1 MWDDRL
7 PGWDGVSYLTIKSV
21 SIALVYWREVYSGR
35 YRGGGPNHWHT
46 LKPRWSDWKKVALRW
61 NQGSPQ
67 QFWSRFSDAE
77 GNHMDYTTT
86 LRAIQDDRRKDDEE
100 QVKRAREE
108 YGSRFDKVF
117 TYRKGNTWHVLTKDV
132 DIAKKY
138 RSLKGGNTSDS
149 D

>member
-1 MWDDRL
+1 LVFTSDDVPPPPSVQFSKDIPLLGRMWDDRL

-35 YRGGGPNHWHT
+35 YRGGVHN
-46 LKPRWSDWKKVALRW
+46 S
-61 NQGSPQ
+61 
-67 QFWSRFSDAE
+67 FWSRFSDAE

-138 RSLKGGNTSDS
+138 RSLK
-149 D
+149 